1 MIKVNKFYPNKHFFE
16 MSIIEL
22 KHFVKQQKNKFKRY
36 ERLRNKSIKYTR
48 KRKIK
53 KRNKTRKN
61 LV

>member
-22 KHFVKQQKNKFKRY
+22 KQFVKQQKNKFKRY
-36 ERLRNKSIKYTR
+36 ERLRNKRIKYTR

-53 KRNKTRKN
+53 KSKKTRKN